1 MTETEAC
8 IALNMVPRMGPVRM
22 RKLLARFGSPSKI
35 LHAPAAA
42 LQEADGV
49 GGEAA
54 RSIANWKETVALEEE
69 LARIEKAGVRVL
81 TWADDDYPEMLREIH
96 DPPIAL
102 YMLGSLTARHRHAIG
117 VVGTRK
123 PTHYATD
130 CAKKLSY
137 QLATA
142 GITVVS
148 GLARG
153 VDTFAHQAALAAK
166 GRTIAVI
173 GSGLGRLYPPENR
186 ELASRIAAEG
196 GAVLSEFPML
206 TGADK
211 QTFPMRNRIIS
222 GLSFGLLVVEAGVR
236 SGALISANQA
246 GDQGRSIYAVP
257 GRIDN
262 PNALGSN
269 RLIQQGAKLLLSA
282 SDILDDLGVLF
293 PQKPELAPPSL
304 PEGLGRPETSILE
317 ALQTDELTVDEI
329 IAKSGLLP
337 HEVSASLLALEI
349 RGLVRNLPGSRFVRL
364 T

>member
-8 IALNMVPRMGPVRM
+8 IALNMVPRMGPVRL
-22 RKLLARFGSPSKI
+22 RKLLARFGSPTDI
-35 LHAPAAA
+35 LRTPASV
-42 LQEADGV
+42 LQEAEGV
-49 GGEAA
+49 GIEAA
-54 RSIANWKETVALEEE
+54 RSISNWKETVRLDEE

-81 TWADDDYPEMLREIH
+81 TWSDPDYPEILREIH

-102 YMLGSLTARHRHAIG
+102 YMLGGMSAKHRHAIG

-123 PTHYATD
+123 PSHYAID

-137 QLATA
+137 QLANA
-142 GITVVS
+142 GITIVS

-153 VDTFAHQAALAAK
+153 VDTYAHQAALAAK

-186 ELASRIAAEG
+186 ELADRIAAEG
-196 GAVLSEFPML
+196 GAVLSEFSML

-262 PNALGSN
+262 PTAIGSN
-269 RLIQQGAKLLLSA
+269 KLIQQGAKLVLSA
-282 SDILDDLGVLF
+282 ADILDDLGVLF
-293 PQKPELAPPSL
+293 PIKPELAPPPF
-304 PEGLGRPETSILE
+304 PEGLGKAETAILE
-317 ALQTDELTVDEI
+317 ALQTEELSVDEI
-329 IAKSGLLP
+329 IEKSSLLP
-337 HEVSASLLALEI
+337 HEVTSGLLGLEI
-349 RGLVRNLPGSRFVRL
+349 RGLVKNLPGSRFVRL